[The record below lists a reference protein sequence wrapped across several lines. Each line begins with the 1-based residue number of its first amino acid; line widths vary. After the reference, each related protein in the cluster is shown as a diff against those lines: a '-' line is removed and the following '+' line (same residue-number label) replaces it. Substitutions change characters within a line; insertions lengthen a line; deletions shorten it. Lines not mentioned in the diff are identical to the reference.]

1 MTSMKRQKQKQKQM
15 MAENEPLMNRSSKN
29 EAVDQNRNDAQLW
42 MYVMVKEKSNVVKN
56 NIA

>member
-1 MTSMKRQKQKQKQM
+1 M